1 MKLTVVTP
9 NGVAYDET
17 IEQVTIPTT
26 TGQITVLSHHIPLVS
41 VLQAGELVIRRDGT
55 DTPLAVSR
63 GILEVRPNNE
73 IFILADTAERAE
85 QIDIERANRA
95 KKRAE
100 ELLQQK
106 QFADNVAFAR
116 IQAKIEKEVARLHVG
131 RKYRKIRSFLP
142 SRSSE
147 DTLEE

>member
-131 RKYRKIRSFLP
+131 RKYRKIRPFLP